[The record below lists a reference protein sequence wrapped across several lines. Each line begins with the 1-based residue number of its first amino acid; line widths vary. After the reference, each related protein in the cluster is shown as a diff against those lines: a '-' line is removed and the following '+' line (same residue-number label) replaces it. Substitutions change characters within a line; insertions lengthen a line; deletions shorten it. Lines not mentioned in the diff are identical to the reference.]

1 MAVTL
6 SADILEPGVTTPQTS
21 SAIAGHTAQSRSDR
35 LVSLDVM
42 RGLTVAAM
50 IVVNFSLGEDGFSGF
65 AVYPGLVHAEWIG
78 FTFAD
83 FVFPA
88 FLFMVGMSISLT
100 ASSSVG
106 LDKASIRRIG
116 MRTIR
121 LFILGV
127 LLSNFLYQWIH
138 GWPFDGGFRV
148 MGVLQRIALCYGA
161 AAILYRKVS
170 ARTLVIVA
178 GALLVLYWPLTLI
191 PSPGGQASDL
201 TVPGMNFVAWVDRTL
216 LGQHV
221 WVQGPSGYDTEGL
234 LSTLP
239 AIAQCLL
246 GIIAARIFNTGA
258 KTTKGIARFLIVGV
272 MLSLG
277 GLIWGHYFPIIKS
290 LWTSSFVL
298 LSTGLSMVVLAIC
311 QTLLN
316 ANILPVWLAHFFVAF
331 GRNAI
336 LAYALQFVLD
346 TIILIPIVPS
356 TYRFLLSLTSPPF
369 ASLCIA
375 IVFMIMIWVPLAV
388 LNRQDRSFR
397 I

>member
-1 MAVTL
+1 
-6 SADILEPGVTTPQTS
+6 
-21 SAIAGHTAQSRSDR
+21 
-35 LVSLDVM
+35 M
-42 RGLTVAAM
+42 RGMTVAGM
-50 IVVNFSLGEDGFSGF
+50 IVVNFSLGEDGFGGF

-100 ASSSVG
+100 ASSSAG
-106 LDKASIRRIG
+106 IDKASIRRIC

-121 LFILGV
+121 LFILGF

-138 GWPFDGGFRV
+138 GWRFDGGFRV
-148 MGVLQRIALCYGA
+148 MGVLQRIALCFGA
-161 AAILYRKVS
+161 AAILYRTVS
-170 ARTLVIVA
+170 ARTVVVVA
-178 GALLVLYWPLTLI
+178 SALLVLYWPLTLI
-191 PSPGGQASDL
+191 PSPGGQASNL
-201 TVPGMNFVAWVDRTL
+201 TVPGMNFVAWVDRNV

-239 AIAQCLL
+239 AIAQALL
-246 GIIAARIFNTGA
+246 GIIAAQMFNTDA
-258 KTTKGIARFLIVGV
+258 KTTKDLARFLIVGV

-311 QTLLN
+311 QALLN
-316 ANILPVWLAHFFVAF
+316 AKVVPVWVARFFVAF

-356 TYRFLLSLTSPPF
+356 TYRVLLSLTSPPF

-375 IVFMIMIWVPLAV
+375 FVFMIMIWVPLAV
-388 LNRQDRSFR
+388 LNRQNRSFR

>member
-1 MAVTL
+1 
-6 SADILEPGVTTPQTS
+6 VTTPQT
-21 SAIAGHTAQSRSDR
+21 GNTTESRSDR

-42 RGLTVAAM
+42 RGLIVAAM
-50 IVVNFSLGEDGFSGF
+50 IVVNFSLGEDGFGQFS
-65 AVYPGLVHAEWIG
+65 VYPTLVHAEWIG

-100 ASSSVG
+100 APSSAG
-106 LDKASIRRIG
+106 LDSASIRRICT
-116 MRTIR
+116 RTIR
-121 LFILGV
+121 LFILGF

-138 GWPFDGGFRV
+138 GWSFDGRFIIL
-148 MGVLQRIALCYGA
+148 GVLQRIGLCYA
-161 AAILYRKVS
+161 AAATLYRTVS
-170 ARTLVIVA
+170 ARTLAVVA
-178 GALLVLYWPLTLI
+178 GALLILYWPLTLM
-191 PSPGGQASDL
+191 PTPDHQDVNLA
-201 TVPGMNFVAWVDRTL
+201 VPGMNFVAWVDRTL
-216 LGQHV
+216 LGRHI
-221 WVQGPSGYDTEGL
+221 WVSGPSGYDTAGL

-246 GIIAARIFNTGA
+246 GIIAGRIFSKDA
-258 KTTKGIARFLIVGV
+258 KTTRGLSRFFVVGV
-272 MLSLG
+272 MLSIA
-277 GLIWGHYFPIIKS
+277 GLIWGRYFPIIKS

-316 ANILPVWLAHFFVAF
+316 ANTLPAWMARFFVVF

-346 TIILIPIVPS
+346 TIILIPIVPAI
-356 TYRFLLSLTSPPF
+356 YRLLLSLTSPPF

-375 IVFMIMIWVPLAV
+375 IPFMILIWVPLAV
-388 LNRQDRSFR
+388 LNRQNRSVR